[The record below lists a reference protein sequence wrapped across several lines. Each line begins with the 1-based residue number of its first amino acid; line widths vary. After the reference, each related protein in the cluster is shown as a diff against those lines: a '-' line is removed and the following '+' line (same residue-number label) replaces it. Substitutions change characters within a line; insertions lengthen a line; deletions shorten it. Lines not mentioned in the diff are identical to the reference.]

1 MTTPAMEACLNEVG
15 KYVRPPKE
23 KTLFPLGG
31 RAYYENPALDLL
43 AFFLRPDAEHGFN
56 GLFLQAF
63 LKCQWPQLPQQRFRR
78 CKHD

>member
-31 RAYYENPALDLL
+31 RAYYENPALDLGL
-43 AFFLRPDAEHGFN
+43 LSATGCRAWLQRPLPPGVSEMPMAAAPTAEI
-56 GLFLQAF
+56 
-63 LKCQWPQLPQQRFRR
+63 PTM
-78 CKHD
+78 